1 LAGSNSI
8 KAEGEENKLMIHRK
22 KSNEEVEKKMNL
34 EDVMTKCSGM
44 KTFLKAMGI
53 TIENR
58 KS

>member
-8 KAEGEENKLMIHRK
+8 KTEGR

-34 EDVMTKCSGM
+34 EEVMTKCSGM

>member
-8 KAEGEENKLMIHRK
+8 KAEGEENKLMILRRRN
-22 KSNEEVEKKMNL
+22 NEEVGKKMNL

-53 TIENR
+53 TIENK